1 MENREEQS
9 FNNEEKATTSST
21 VLPIVEEK
29 VEITKKVIDKAK
41 VRLSKVVSEHTET
54 FNLPISEDEITV
66 TRVPRNVIVDSAPE
80 GVRYEG
86 NVMIIPVLKEVAVV
100 EKRILLVEEIHVVKN
115 INQKIETKEVV
126 LREEKLQVERAEM
139 ITKKNSN

>member
-9 FNNEEKATTSST
+9 FNNEEKASTSST

-41 VRLSKVVSEHTET
+41 VRLSKVVNEHTET

>member
-9 FNNEEKATTSST
+9 FNNEEKASTSST